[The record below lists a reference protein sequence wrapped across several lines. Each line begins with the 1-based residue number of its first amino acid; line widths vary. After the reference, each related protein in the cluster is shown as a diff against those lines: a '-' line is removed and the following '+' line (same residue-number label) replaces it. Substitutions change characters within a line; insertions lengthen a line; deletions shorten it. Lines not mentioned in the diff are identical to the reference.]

1 MFIDNIQKLIQN
13 INKSKADISDMLYNF
28 FSQFILL
35 TLGDFDDIFK
45 NMVSKAIYSDFDHMD
60 HYKATAHIIKNEH
73 LEWPDK
79 FMDHDNPRIYLSDI
93 RNQVVFEFWRRFQQ
107 MIEAQWMPE
116 TSTDG
121 TEEQNKIYKKVAHT
135 IGSRMLDPRDS
146 ERLNA
151 LLIWSHYIKLILYV
165 KKNIH
170 SIELNKDMNILNSYC
185 GSWLYTYN
193 NKGMQK
199 LIWELYLYVSHY
211 DNE

>member
-1 MFIDNIQKLIQN
+1 MISPDVPSREQYQDQKQLSICN
-13 INKSKADISDMLYNF
+13 R
-28 FSQFILL
+28 
-35 TLGDFDDIFK
+35 T
-45 NMVSKAIYSDFDHMD
+45 
-60 HYKATAHIIKNEH
+60 T
-73 LEWPDK
+73 
-79 FMDHDNPRIYLSDI
+79 HDEKYPYLSDI

-193 NKGMQK
+193 IKVCKN
-199 LIWELYLYVSHY
+199 
-211 DNE
+211 